1 MTEQLLESVREKKR
15 QSQQEFYYKYSVQ
28 LFRVAY
34 RYVNNE
40 CDAGSILNSGFYKIF
55 NNIAKFIYINEK
67 SLIAWM
73 KKIIVNEA
81 LLFLRGR
88 FKYDEIQNTGIEAI
102 SIEDPTENNLI
113 LGDYYRLIQELP
125 DDLRTVFNL
134 YAIDGFS
141 HKEISDQLNIKES
154 SSRVYLMRARI
165 ILQEKL
171 TKN

>member
-1 MTEQLLESVREKKR
+1 
-15 QSQQEFYYKYSVQ
+15 
-28 LFRVAY
+28 
-34 RYVNNE
+34 
-40 CDAGSILNSGFYKIF
+40 
-55 NNIAKFIYINEK
+55 
-67 SLIAWM
+67 M